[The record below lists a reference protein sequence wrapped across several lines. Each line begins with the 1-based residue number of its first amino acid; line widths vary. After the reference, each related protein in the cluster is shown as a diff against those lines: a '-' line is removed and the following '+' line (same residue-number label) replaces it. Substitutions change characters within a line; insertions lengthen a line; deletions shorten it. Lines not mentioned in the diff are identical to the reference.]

1 MSSASEEEQ
10 TTPTNSRGRAM
21 AYRITVEADF
31 VRAELAHRETVEET
45 RDFLQAL
52 LRYSESYPCLLIQV
66 RSSKPVFHVERH
78 GLLEYFR
85 QMARTPAHRI
95 ALLAEGADLQA
106 SHEYL
111 ELLARQR
118 GVNVRSFRDEAAAL
132 QWLRDRRQQVDR
144 RQRQE
149 PHAGKERRQGPRRA
163 AQGGG

>member
-1 MSSASEEEQ
+1 MSSASEEQ
-10 TTPTNSRGRAM
+10 KTASNPRSRAM

-52 LRYSESYPCLLIQV
+52 LRYSESYSCLLIQV

-78 GLLEYFR
+78 GLVEYFG
-85 QMARTPAHRI
+85 QIARTPAHRI

-118 GVNVRSFRDEAAAL
+118 GVNVRSFRDEAEAL
-132 QWLRDRRQQVDR
+132 HWLRDRRQRADR
-144 RQRQE
+144 RQRE
-149 PHAGKERRQGPRRA
+149 ERRAGAERRQGPRRT

>member
-1 MSSASEEEQ
+1 MSSASEQ
-10 TTPTNSRGRAM
+10 PAAPPARARAM

-66 RSSKPVFHVERH
+66 RTSKPVFHVERH
-78 GLLEYFR
+78 GLVEYFA
-85 QMARTPAHRI
+85 QIARTPRHRI
-95 ALLAEGADLQA
+95 ALTAENADLQA

-118 GVNVRSFRDEAAAL
+118 GVNVRSFRDEAEAL
-132 QWLRDRRQQVDR
+132 AWRRDRRQLADR
-144 RQRQE
+144 RQAQQTF
-149 PHAGKERRQGPRRA
+149 AGVERRSGPRRA
-163 AQGGG
+163 VSAG

>member
-1 MSSASEEEQ
+1 MSSTSEEQ
-10 TTPTNSRGRAM
+10 RKPAYPRSRAM

-52 LRYSESYPCLLIQV
+52 LRYSESYTCLLIQV
-66 RSSKPVFHVERH
+66 RTSKPVFHVERH
-78 GLLEYFR
+78 GLVEYL
-85 QMARTPAHRI
+85 QQIARTPAHRI
-95 ALLAEGADLQA
+95 ALLAEGADLLA

-118 GVNVRSFRDEAAAL
+118 GVNVRSFRDEAEAL
-132 QWLRDRRQQVDR
+132 HWLRERRRQPDRRQNAER
-144 RQRQE
+144 R
-149 PHAGKERRQGPRRA
+149 AGPERRQGPRRA

>member
-1 MSSASEEEQ
+1 MSSASEEQ
-10 TTPTNSRGRAM
+10 PTPAAPRGRAM
-21 AYRITVEADF
+21 AFRITVEADF

-52 LRYSESYPCLLIQV
+52 LRYSESYTCLLVQV

-85 QMARTPAHRI
+85 QIARTPQHRI
-95 ALLAEGADLQA
+95 ALTAETADLQA

-132 QWLRDRRQQVDR
+132 QWLRDRRQRADR
-144 RQRQE
+144 RQSEQRRS
-149 PHAGKERRQGPRRA
+149 GVERRQGSRRA
-163 AQGGG
+163 VQGGG